1 MMYCTCFCKFNDHG
15 YCCCGK
21 CVTMSNEDDEE
32 WQNNMGYFSNL
43 DIEVQADRYEEQ
55 QKILASLEE
64 IDYGSENLP
73 ESEDYF

>member
-1 MMYCTCFCKFNDHG
+1 
-15 YCCCGK
+15 
-21 CVTMSNEDDEE
+21 
-32 WQNNMGYFSNL
+32 MGYFSNL